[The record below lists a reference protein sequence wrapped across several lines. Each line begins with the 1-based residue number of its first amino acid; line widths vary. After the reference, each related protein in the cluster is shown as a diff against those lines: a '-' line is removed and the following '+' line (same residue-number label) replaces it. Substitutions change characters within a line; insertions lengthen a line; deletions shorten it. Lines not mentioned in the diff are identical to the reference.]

1 MKAGNT
7 PNNPFFMKE
16 AIKLA
21 TEHMIA
27 GDGGPFGAVIV
38 KNGAIIARG
47 WNRVTSTN
55 DPTAHAEVDC
65 IRKACTHLNSFELT
79 DCELF
84 ANCEPCPMCL
94 SAAYW
99 AKIKC
104 IYYGAGQEDAAESG
118 FNDVFIYEELRKAVN
133 KRKMS
138 MQQLLRDDA
147 LQSFKIW
154 NDLANKV
161 RY

>member
-7 PNNPFFMKE
+7 QSNDYFMKE
-16 AIKLA
+16 AITLA
-21 TEHMIA
+21 TKHMKA

-38 KNGAIIARG
+38 KNGEIIARG

-55 DPTAHAEVDC
+55 DPTAHAEIDC
-65 IRKACTHLNSFELT
+65 IRKACTRLNSFELT

-104 IYYGAGQEDAAESG
+104 IYYGAGQEDAAKSG
-118 FNDVFIYEELRKAVN
+118 FNDVFIYEELRKEID
-133 KRKMS
+133 KRTMN

-154 NDLANKV
+154 DELETKL

>member
-7 PNNPFFMKE
+7 TNTDFFMKE
-16 AIKLA
+16 AIALA
-21 TEHMIA
+21 TEHMKA

-38 KNGAIIARG
+38 RNGKIIARG

-65 IRKACTHLNSFELT
+65 IRKACTHLNTFELT
-79 DCELF
+79 ECILF
-84 ANCEPCPMCL
+84 SNCEPCPMCL

-99 AKIKC
+99 AKIEC
-104 IYYGAGQEDAAESG
+104 IYFGAGQEDAAKSG
-118 FNDVFIYEELRKAVN
+118 FNDVLIYEELQKDINR
-133 KRKMS
+133 RKMC

-147 LQSFKIW
+147 IQTFKLW
-154 NDLANKV
+154 DQMENKI

>member
-7 PNNPFFMKE
+7 LSNDFFMKE
-16 AIKLA
+16 AIQLA
-21 TEHMIA
+21 TEHMKA

-65 IRKACTHLNSFELT
+65 IRKACTSLNSFELT

-99 AKIKC
+99 AKIRC
-104 IYYGAGQEDAAESG
+104 IYYGASQQDAAHSG
-118 FNDVFIYEELRKAVN
+118 FNDHFIYEELKKETS
-133 KRKMS
+133 KRTMR

-154 NDLANKV
+154 DKMEDKI

>member
-7 PNNPFFMKE
+7 PDNDFFMKE
-16 AIKLA
+16 AIQLA
-21 TEHMIA
+21 TEHMKA

-38 KNGAIIARG
+38 KNGIIIARG

-65 IRKACTHLNSFELT
+65 IRKACTYLNSFELT

-118 FNDVFIYEELRKAVN
+118 FNDLFIYEELKKEADQRTM
-133 KRKMS
+133 R

-154 NDLANKV
+154 DEMENKI

>member
-1 MKAGNT
+1 MKAGKAASND
-7 PNNPFFMKE
+7 FFMEE

-21 TEHMIA
+21 TEHMEA
-27 GDGGPFGAVIV
+27 RDGGPFGAVIV
-38 KNGAIIARG
+38 HKGEIIARG

-65 IRKACTHLNSFELT
+65 IRKACAHLNTFDLT
-79 DCELF
+79 GCELF

-104 IYYGAGQEDAAESG
+104 VYYGADQRDAARAG
-118 FNDVFIYEELRKAVN
+118 FNDAFIYEELKREIN
-133 KRKMS
+133 DRKMV

-147 LQSFKIW
+147 LQTFMTWDTLENKI
-154 NDLANKV
+154 

>member
-1 MKAGNT
+1 MKAGKAASND
-7 PNNPFFMKE
+7 FFMKE

-21 TEHMIA
+21 AEHMNA

-38 KNGAIIARG
+38 YQGEVIARG

-65 IRKACTHLNSFELT
+65 IRKACTYLNTFELT

-99 AKIKC
+99 AKIKS
-104 IYYGAGQEDAAESG
+104 IYYGADQEDAAKAG
-118 FNDVFIYEELRKAVN
+118 FNDVFIYEELKKEVN
-133 KRKMS
+133 ERKMI

-147 LQSFKIW
+147 LQTFKVW
-154 NDLANKV
+154 DTLENKIM
-161 RY
+161 Y

>member
-7 PNNPFFMKE
+7 PHTVFFMKE
-16 AIKLA
+16 AIQLA
-21 TEHMIA
+21 TEHMKA

-38 KNGAIIARG
+38 KNGVIIARG
-47 WNRVTSTN
+47 WNQVTSTN
-55 DPTAHAEVDC
+55 DPTAHAEVNC
-65 IRKACTHLNSFELT
+65 IRKACTYLKSFELI

-118 FNDVFIYEELRKAVN
+118 FNDLFIYEELKKEAD
-133 KRKMS
+133 KRTMR

-154 NDLANKV
+154 DKMEDKI

>member
-1 MKAGNT
+1 MKVGKTASND
-7 PNNPFFMKE
+7 FFMEE

-21 TEHMIA
+21 TEHMKA
-27 GDGGPFGAVIV
+27 GDGGPFGAIIV
-38 KNGAIIARG
+38 YQGEIIARG

-65 IRKACTHLNSFELT
+65 IRNACTYLNTFELT
-79 DCELF
+79 DCQLF

-104 IYYGAGQEDAAESG
+104 IYYGAGQQDAARAG
-118 FNDVFIYEELRKAVN
+118 FNDVFIYEELKKEAN
-133 KRKMS
+133 ERKMN

-147 LQSFKIW
+147 LQTFQAWDTLENKIM
-154 NDLANKV
+154 
-161 RY
+161 Y

>member
-1 MKAGNT
+1 MKAGKAISNDY
-7 PNNPFFMKE
+7 FMEE

-21 TEHMIA
+21 TEHMLA

-38 KNGAIIARG
+38 YDGKIIARG

-65 IRKACTHLNSFELT
+65 IRKACAHLNTFELT

-99 AKIKC
+99 AKIKR
-104 IYYGAGQEDAAESG
+104 IYYGAGQEDAARSG
-118 FNDVFIYEELRKAVN
+118 FNDVLIYDELRKDISN
-133 KRKMS
+133 RKM
-138 MQQLLRDDA
+138 MMLQLLRNDA
-147 LQSFKIW
+147 LKTFAMWDNLEDKI
-154 NDLANKV
+154 K
-161 RY
+161 Y

>member
-7 PNNPFFMKE
+7 PDNDFFMKE
-16 AIKLA
+16 AIQLA
-21 TEHMIA
+21 TEHMKA

-38 KNGAIIARG
+38 KNGIIIARG

-65 IRKACTHLNSFELT
+65 IRKACTYLNSFELT

-118 FNDVFIYEELRKAVN
+118 FNDLFIYEELKKEADQRTM
-133 KRKMS
+133 R

-154 NDLANKV
+154 DEMEKKI

>member
-7 PNNPFFMKE
+7 PDNDFFMKE
-16 AIKLA
+16 AIQLA
-21 TEHMIA
+21 TDHMKA

-38 KNGAIIARG
+38 KNGTIIAKG

-55 DPTAHAEVDC
+55 DPTAHAEIDC
-65 IRKACTHLNSFELT
+65 IRKACTYLNRFQLT
-79 DCELF
+79 DCQLF

-99 AKIKC
+99 AKIQC
-104 IYYGAGQEDAAESG
+104 IYYGAGQEDAANSG
-118 FNDVFIYEELRKAVN
+118 FNDLYIYKELKKETSGRTM
-133 KRKMS
+133 R

-154 NDLANKV
+154 DKMENKI

>member
-1 MKAGNT
+1 MKAGKGSSND
-7 PNNPFFMKE
+7 FFMKE
-16 AIKLA
+16 AITLA
-21 TEHMIA
+21 TEHMEA

-38 KNGAIIARG
+38 HNGKIIARG

-65 IRKACTHLNSFELT
+65 IRKACAYLNTFDLT
-79 DCELF
+79 GCELF

-99 AKIKC
+99 AKIKS
-104 IYYGAGQEDAAESG
+104 IYYGAGQRDAAKAG
-118 FNDVFIYEELRKAVN
+118 FNDVFIYEELRKEI
-133 KRKMS
+133 KERKMI
-138 MQQLLRDDA
+138 MQQLLRDEA
-147 LQSFKIW
+147 LQTFKAWSALEDKI
-154 NDLANKV
+154 